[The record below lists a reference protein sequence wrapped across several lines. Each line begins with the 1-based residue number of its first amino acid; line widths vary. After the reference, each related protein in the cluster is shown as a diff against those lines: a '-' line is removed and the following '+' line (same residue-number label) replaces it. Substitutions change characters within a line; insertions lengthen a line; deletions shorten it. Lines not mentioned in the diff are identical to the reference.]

1 MNLNYFS
8 LELFKTLKKL
18 YPNKEYYLLNTEDK
32 SIIEKDFKEL
42 KKEFLEEFKQ
52 EGLSI
57 IKTAKN
63 W

>member
-8 LELFKTLKKL
+8 LELFKSLKSL

-42 KKEFLEEFKQ
+42 KK
-52 EGLSI
+52 
-57 IKTAKN
+57 
-63 W
+63 